1 MAVGMPRQKES
12 GGFFLTGHLD
22 HQDFPALLVGITLK
36 EFNMKLVTYNPV
48 AGMLVPIN
56 NEVVDRAL
64 KAAQQQVGEAAWKGG
79 YSDTRADGPTAVA
92 RLALEGIC
100 KPEGITGRISAVK
113 LAATRDSRGNEYQ
126 KVRVRFEG
134 VCEGDDGV
142 MLSLDVQSELA
153 QRLAHK
159 LLNVQPGEVV
169 TFLPFSQLVKRGDR
183 FYANQALSL
192 RNAQGKEVKAPD
204 SLWAEA
210 QALADAAA
218 KVLAAAGISD
228 RASLNKVKANK
239 KVEYHHNLY
248 RDLIGP
254 KFENARSAQPLA
266 A

>member
-1 MAVGMPRQKES
+1 
-12 GGFFLTGHLD
+12 
-22 HQDFPALLVGITLK
+22 
-36 EFNMKLVTYNPV
+36 MKLMTYNPV
-48 AGMLVPIN
+48 AGMLVPVG

-64 KAAQQQVGEAAWKGG
+64 KSAQKQVGESAWKGG

-100 KPEGITGRISAVK
+100 KPEGVTGRITAVK
-113 LAATRDSRGNEYQ
+113 LASTRDGRGNEYQ

-134 VCEGDDGV
+134 LTAEDDGV

-159 LLNVQPGEVV
+159 LLGVRPGDVV

-183 FYANQALSL
+183 FFANQALSL
-192 RNAQGKEVKAPD
+192 RDASNREIKAPE

-210 QALADAAA
+210 QAQADAAA
-218 KVLAAAGISD
+218 KTLSAAGITD
-228 RASLNKVKANK
+228 RASLNKVKANR
-239 KVEYHHNLY
+239 KVEFHHALY
-248 RDLIGP
+248 RDRICP
-254 KFENARSAQPLA
+254 MFEQAPASTQQGTRAADPLA